1 MEQTSNKQYKKF
13 DIQSIFDL
21 SPPQRVFGLPRA
33 LLFRLGLLASFS
45 STSSS
50 VRVTQSTPF
59 PTGPPRFF
67 FFHLVECSGYPEH
80 SFSDWASSLLFLPP
94 RRVFGL
100 PRALLFRLGLLASFS
115 STSSSVRVTQSTPFP
130 TGPPRFFFFHLV
142 ECS

>member
-13 DIQSIFDL
+13 HIQSIFDL

-80 SFSDWASSLLFLPP
+80 FFS
-94 RRVFGL
+94 
-100 PRALLFRLGLLASFS
+100 
-115 STSSSVRVTQSTPFP
+115 

-142 ECS
+142 ECSGYPEHFFSPGPPRFFFFHLVECSGYPEHFFSTGPPRF

>member
-50 VRVTQSTPF
+50 VRVTQST
-59 PTGPPRFF
+59 
-67 FFHLVECSGYPEH
+67 
-80 SFSDWASSLLFLPP
+80 
-94 RRVFGL
+94 
-100 PRALLFRLGLLASFS
+100 LFRLSLPASFS
-115 STSSSVRVTQSTPFP
+115 STSSSVRATQNTCAGSFSI
-130 TGPPRFFFFHLV
+130 GPPRFSLV
-142 ECS
+142 FYRNAGLCVSPPSVDSWRFSYAFPPPPPRIPHRRAPRLNPVP